1 MSARWAA
8 ALLGSV
14 GLHVA
19 ALALLTVVAVKAGF
33 PPALVV
39 DLSAWEAAS
48 PEGSAGAGARG
59 ASGDGPA
66 RRAGQA
72 ARASDPAPIPGSAP
86 ASPAGAPMAPGAPA
100 SVPAAPASA
109 IAPVPAAG
117 PGETR
122 PSRALAGSAEV
133 VRPRERHA
141 APLEASSGAF
151 LPRRADADAGS
162 SASQPA
168 GVSDGTLGSSAP
180 GAQVASSGPRTESG
194 AGIGAA
200 GGGATGVAP
209 GGRDGGKGLG
219 VSGGSR
225 LALALPGE
233 GRGGVPAEYGP
244 YLARFRQRVQDALV
258 YPLAAR
264 RRGLSGAVELEV
276 LIDPGGRVQNV
287 AVSSS
292 SSHALLDEAAAD
304 TVRQM
309 APVPMP
315 ETLPAR
321 PLRVKLPLVFE
332 LR

>member
-1 MSARWAA
+1 MSARRAA
-8 ALLGSV
+8 VLLGSV

-19 ALALLTVVAVKAGF
+19 ALALLTLVAVTPGF
-33 PPALVV
+33 PPTLVV
-39 DLSAWEAAS
+39 DLSAWEHAAAKRPPGMALRRAPDDRAAGGAEPSVPADQSARRGDATPMAESAPANPPIAAASTPPLSLGETRPPRDLAGSGERERERRADSPSAPPATHPPGVSAGASGSQAAAS
-48 PEGSAGAGARG
+48 PAAFSAPRGSAGAGA
-59 ASGDGPA
+59 
-66 RRAGQA
+66 
-72 ARASDPAPIPGSAP
+72 
-86 ASPAGAPMAPGAPA
+86 
-100 SVPAAPASA
+100 
-109 IAPVPAAG
+109 
-117 PGETR
+117 E
-122 PSRALAGSAEV
+122 
-133 VRPRERHA
+133 
-141 APLEASSGAF
+141 
-151 LPRRADADAGS
+151 
-162 SASQPA
+162 
-168 GVSDGTLGSSAP
+168 
-180 GAQVASSGPRTESG
+180 
-194 AGIGAA
+194 
-200 GGGATGVAP
+200 AP
-209 GGRDGGKGLG
+209 GGGGTGVMSAGHGGGQGPG

-233 GRGGVPAEYGP
+233 GRGSVPAEYGP

-264 RRGLSGAVELEV
+264 RRGLSGTVEIEV
-276 LIDPGGRVQNV
+276 LIEPGGRVQNV

>member
-8 ALLGSV
+8 LLLGSA
-14 GLHVA
+14 GLHAA
-19 ALALLTVVAVKAGF
+19 ALALLSFVAVKAGF

-39 DLSAWEAAS
+39 DLSAREAAS
-48 PEGSAGAGARG
+48 PQGPAGAGARG

-66 RRAGQA
+66 RRAGPA

-86 ASPAGAPMAPGAPA
+86 ASPAGAPMAPGVPA
-100 SVPAAPASA
+100 SVPTAPASA

-122 PSRALAGSAEV
+122 PSGALAGSAEV
-133 VRPRERHA
+133 VRPWERHA
-141 APLEASSGAF
+141 APLEAWSGA
-151 LPRRADADAGS
+151 LLARRADAGAGS
-162 SASQPA
+162 SGSQPA
-168 GVSDGTLGSSAP
+168 SVSDGASGASAP

-194 AGIGAA
+194 AETGAA

-225 LALALPGE
+225 LALAFPAE

-264 RRGLSGAVELEV
+264 RRGLSGAVEIEV
-276 LIDPGGRVQNV
+276 LIDPGGRIQNV
-287 AVSSS
+287 EVSSS
-292 SSHALLDEAAAD
+292 SSHALLDEAAVD

>member
-1 MSARWAA
+1 M
-8 ALLGSV
+8 
-14 GLHVA
+14 
-19 ALALLTVVAVKAGF
+19 
-33 PPALVV
+33 
-39 DLSAWEAAS
+39 
-48 PEGSAGAGARG
+48 
-59 ASGDGPA
+59 
-66 RRAGQA
+66 
-72 ARASDPAPIPGSAP
+72 
-86 ASPAGAPMAPGAPA
+86 
-100 SVPAAPASA
+100 
-109 IAPVPAAG
+109 
-117 PGETR
+117 
-122 PSRALAGSAEV
+122 
-133 VRPRERHA
+133 
-141 APLEASSGAF
+141 
-151 LPRRADADAGS
+151 
-162 SASQPA
+162 
-168 GVSDGTLGSSAP
+168 SDGTLGSSAP

>member
-8 ALLGSV
+8 VLLGSV
-14 GLHVA
+14 GLHAA
-19 ALALLTVVAVKAGF
+19 ALALLTFVAVKAGF
-33 PPALVV
+33 PPTLVV
-39 DLSAWEAAS
+39 DLSAWETAS
-48 PEGSAGAGARG
+48 PQGPAGAGARG

-66 RRAGQA
+66 RRAGPA
-72 ARASDPAPIPGSAP
+72 ARASDPAPIPGSVP
-86 ASPAGAPMAPGAPA
+86 ASPAGAPMAPGALA

-122 PSRALAGSAEV
+122 PSRTLAASAEV
-133 VRPRERHA
+133 GWPRERHA
-141 APLEASSGAF
+141 APIEASLGA
-151 LPRRADADAGS
+151 LLARRADAGAGS

-168 GVSDGTLGSSAP
+168 GVSDGTSGSSAP
-180 GAQVASSGPRTESG
+180 DSPVASSGPRTESG
-194 AGIGAA
+194 AGTGAA

-225 LALALPGE
+225 LALALPAE

-321 PLRVKLPLVFE
+321 PLKVKLPLVFE